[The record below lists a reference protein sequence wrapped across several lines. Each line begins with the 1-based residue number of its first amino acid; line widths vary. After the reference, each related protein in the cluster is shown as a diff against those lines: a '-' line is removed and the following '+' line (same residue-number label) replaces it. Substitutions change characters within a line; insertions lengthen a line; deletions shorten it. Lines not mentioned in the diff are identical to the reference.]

1 MEEEESKPVLIINDV
16 EYPVEE
22 LSEDGRFSY
31 SLLTGIIPEIN
42 ALTKRLA
49 VLNAAR
55 NNIALDLE
63 HSLKGDE
70 GES

>member
-1 MEEEESKPVLIINDV
+1 MEEESKPVVTINDV

-22 LSEDGRFSY
+22 LSDEGRFGY
-31 SLLTGIIPEIN
+31 SLLTEIVPEIN

-55 NNIALDLE
+55 TNIAQKIE
-63 HSLKGDE
+63 HSVKGKNT
-70 GES
+70 

>member
-1 MEEEESKPVLIINDV
+1 M
-16 EYPVEE
+16 EE
-22 LSEDGRFSY
+22 LSDEGRFGY
-31 SLLTGIIPEIN
+31 SLLTEIVPEIN

-55 NNIALDLE
+55 TNIAQKIE
-63 HSLKGDE
+63 HSVKGDE

>member
-1 MEEEESKPVLIINDV
+1 MEEESKSVVTINDV

-22 LSEDGRFSY
+22 LSDEGRFGY
-31 SLLTGIIPEIN
+31 SLLTEIVPEIN

-55 NNIALDLE
+55 TNIAQKIE
-63 HSLKGDE
+63 HSVKGDE

>member
-1 MEEEESKPVLIINDV
+1 MEEEAARPVVTINDV
-16 EYPVEE
+16 EYPVED
-22 LSEDGRFSY
+22 LSDEGKFGY
-31 SLLTGIIPEIN
+31 SLLTEIIPEIN

-55 NNIALDLE
+55 SNIAQNIE
-63 HSLKGDE
+63 HSIKGDE

>member
-1 MEEEESKPVLIINDV
+1 MEEESKPVLIINDV

-22 LSEDGRFSY
+22 LSDEGRFSY

-55 NNIALDLE
+55 NNISQNIE
-63 HSLKGDE
+63 RSIKGDE

>member
-1 MEEEESKPVLIINDV
+1 MEEESRPVVTINDV
-16 EYPVEE
+16 EYPEEE
-22 LSEDGRFSY
+22 LSDEGRFGY
-31 SLLTGIIPEIN
+31 SLLTEIVPEIN

-55 NNIALDLE
+55 SNIALNIE
-63 HSLKGDE
+63 HSVKGDE

>member
-1 MEEEESKPVLIINDV
+1 MEEESKPVVTINDV

-22 LSEDGRFSY
+22 LSDEGRFGY
-31 SLLTGIIPEIN
+31 SLLTEIVPEIN

-55 NNIALDLE
+55 TNIAQKIE
-63 HSLKGDE
+63 HSVKGDE

>member
-1 MEEEESKPVLIINDV
+1 MEEESKPVVTINDV

-22 LSEDGRFSY
+22 LSDEGRFGY
-31 SLLTGIIPEIN
+31 SLLTEIVPAIN
-42 ALTKRLA
+42 ALTIRLA

-55 NNIALDLE
+55 TNIAQKIE
-63 HSLKGDE
+63 HSVKGDE

>member
-1 MEEEESKPVLIINDV
+1 MEEEARPVVTINDV
-16 EYPVEE
+16 EYPVED
-22 LSEDGRFSY
+22 LSDEGKFGY
-31 SLLTGIIPEIN
+31 SLLTEIIPEIT

-55 NNIALDLE
+55 SNIAQNIE
-63 HSLKGDE
+63 HSIKGDE

>member
-1 MEEEESKPVLIINDV
+1 MEEESKPVVTINDV

-22 LSEDGRFSY
+22 LSDEGRFGY
-31 SLLTGIIPEIN
+31 SLLTAIVPEIN

-55 NNIALDLE
+55 TNIAQKIE
-63 HSLKGDE
+63 HSVKGDE

>member
-1 MEEEESKPVLIINDV
+1 MEEESTPVVTINDV

-22 LSEDGRFSY
+22 LSEEGRFGY
-31 SLLTGIIPEIN
+31 SLLTEIVPEIN

-55 NNIALDLE
+55 TNIAQKIE
-63 HSLKGDE
+63 HSVKGDE

>member
-1 MEEEESKPVLIINDV
+1 MKEESKPVLTINNV
-16 EYPVEE
+16 EYPVED
-22 LSEDGRFSY
+22 LSDEGKFSY

-42 ALTKRLA
+42 ELTKRLA

-63 HSLKGDE
+63 HSIKGDE

>member
-1 MEEEESKPVLIINDV
+1 MEEESKPVVTINDV
-16 EYPVEE
+16 EYSVEE
-22 LSEDGRFSY
+22 LSEEGRFGY
-31 SLLTGIIPEIN
+31 SLLTEIVPEIN

-55 NNIALDLE
+55 TNIAQKIE
-63 HSLKGDE
+63 HSVKGDE

>member
-1 MEEEESKPVLIINDV
+1 MEEESKPVVTINDV

-22 LSEDGRFSY
+22 LSEEGRFGY
-31 SLLTGIIPEIN
+31 SLLTEIVPEIN

-55 NNIALDLE
+55 TNIAQKIE
-63 HSLKGDE
+63 HSVKGDE

>member
-1 MEEEESKPVLIINDV
+1 MEKEARPVVTINDV
-16 EYPVEE
+16 EYPVED
-22 LSEDGRFSY
+22 LSDEGKFGY
-31 SLLTGIIPEIN
+31 SLLTEIIPEIN

-55 NNIALDLE
+55 SNIAQNLE
-63 HSLKGDE
+63 HSIKGDE

>member
-1 MEEEESKPVLIINDV
+1 MEEEAARPVVTINDV
-16 EYPVEE
+16 EYPVED
-22 LSEDGRFSY
+22 LSDEGKFGY
-31 SLLTGIIPEIN
+31 SLLTEIIPEIN

-55 NNIALDLE
+55 SNIAQNIE
-63 HSLKGDE
+63 HSNKGDE

>member
-1 MEEEESKPVLIINDV
+1 MEEEVRRVVTINDV
-16 EYPVEE
+16 EYPVED
-22 LSEDGRFSY
+22 LSDECKFGY
-31 SLLTGIIPEIN
+31 SLLTEIIPEIN

-55 NNIALDLE
+55 SNIAQNIE
-63 HSLKGDE
+63 HSIKGDE

>member
-1 MEEEESKPVLIINDV
+1 MEEESTPVVTINDV

-22 LSEDGRFSY
+22 LSDEGRFGY
-31 SLLTGIIPEIN
+31 SLLTEIVPEIN

-55 NNIALDLE
+55 TNIAQKIE
-63 HSLKGDE
+63 HSVKGDE

>member
-1 MEEEESKPVLIINDV
+1 MTINDV
-16 EYPVEE
+16 EYPVED
-22 LSEDGRFSY
+22 LSDEGKFGY
-31 SLLTGIIPEIN
+31 SLLTEIIPEIN

-55 NNIALDLE
+55 SNIAQNIE
-63 HSLKGDE
+63 HSIKGDE

>member
-1 MEEEESKPVLIINDV
+1 MEEESRPVVTIKNV

-22 LSEDGRFSY
+22 LSDEGKFGY
-31 SLLTGIIPEIN
+31 SLLTEIVPEIN

-55 NNIALDLE
+55 YNIALNIE
-63 HSLKGDE
+63 HSVKGDE

>member
-1 MEEEESKPVLIINDV
+1 MEEEIKPVVTINDV
-16 EYPVEE
+16 EDPVEE
-22 LSEDGRFSY
+22 LSDEGKFGY
-31 SLLTGIIPEIN
+31 SLLTEIVPEIN

-55 NNIALDLE
+55 SNIALNIE
-63 HSLKGDE
+63 HSVKGDE